1 MSPETTILLS
11 AVEKSVCVFT
21 NLEVW
26 RLALG
31 KNDAGGAKDR
41 VVGMRRS
48 REKVKDLMF
57 GTLGGK
63 KVEKLVKVGEV
74 SEDWEGRPRKME
86 LEMEMS
92 LQKQVQYGESSHT

>member
-1 MSPETTILLS
+1 
-11 AVEKSVCVFT
+11 
-21 NLEVW
+21 LEVW

-57 GTLGGK
+57 GTLGG
-63 KVEKLVKVGEV
+63 
-74 SEDWEGRPRKME
+74 
-86 LEMEMS
+86 
-92 LQKQVQYGESSHT
+92 

>member
-1 MSPETTILLS
+1 M
-11 AVEKSVCVFT
+11 
-21 NLEVW
+21 
-26 RLALG
+26 G

-63 KVEKLVKVGEV
+63 KVGRLQIAEKK
-74 SEDWEGRPRKME
+74 SEKSEKINSE
-86 LEMEMS
+86 
-92 LQKQVQYGESSHT
+92 